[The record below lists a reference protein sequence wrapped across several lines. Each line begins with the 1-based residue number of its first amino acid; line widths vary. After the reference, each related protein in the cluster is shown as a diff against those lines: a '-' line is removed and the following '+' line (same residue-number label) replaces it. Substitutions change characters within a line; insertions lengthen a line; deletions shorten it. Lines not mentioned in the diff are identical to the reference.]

1 MSWPIFPVA
10 FDSTT
15 SNASAIKFKSRPCDE
30 DEAECILDECDDERD
45 YDEHDQ
51 TGEKN
56 SQPCLAKNAAA
67 KY

>member
-1 MSWPIFPVA
+1 L
-10 FDSTT
+10 
-15 SNASAIKFKSRPCDE
+15 KFGPYVEYDIEYSDE
-30 DEAECILDECDDERD
+30 YDAEQD

-51 TGEKN
+51 TGEKH